1 MSFQHK
7 KTKFAPKIKMNH
19 MNTLCSYMYSQEGLS
34 RENIVC
40 SHNYFKNN
48 KKKHKMQMTREP

>member
-7 KTKFAPKIKMNH
+7 TTNFAPKIKMNH
-19 MNTLCSYMYSQEGLS
+19 MNTLCSYMCTYSQEGLS

-40 SHNYFKNN
+40 NHNHFTNN
-48 KKKHKMQMTREP
+48 KKTQNAED